1 MIKIPYHINLWVYQK
16 GAVMSQSTISL
27 RHLRVFVA
35 IVNAGSMATA
45 AKLLHITLSAVS
57 KSLKELEQEL
67 QVALVVR
74 GRKGVQLTQAGETF
88 HKHATQTLASFNQA
102 MDQAHSTPEAPG
114 LLRIG
119 ALPTAAGYMLP
130 PAIAQLR
137 ERYPQARIQVL
148 SGVYDYLVGKLRTH
162 DIDLIV
168 GRLIG
173 RDMLGVV
180 FEALYEEDLL
190 MVVCKDHPLADRKQ
204 LLLDDLRPYV
214 LLASPQGT
222 LVRTSVDN
230 FLLSQ
235 NASDRLQ
242 ILESVSETFSR
253 VYVHDHNAVWF
264 VQRGVIDLDL
274 RLGLVHPLPFA
285 SPLLRA
291 PVGLTTP
298 TDRPLSE
305 IARYFADLLRT
316 WSSRSAANPG

>member
-1 MIKIPYHINLWVYQK
+1 
-16 GAVMSQSTISL
+16 MSQSSISL

-35 IVNAGSMATA
+35 VVSSGSLATA

-67 QVALVVR
+67 DVQLVIR
-74 GRKGVQLTQAGETF
+74 GRKGMQLTQAGETF
-88 HKHATQTLASFNQA
+88 HKHATQTLASFAQA
-102 MDQAHSTPEAPG
+102 MDRAQSTAQAPV
-114 LLRIG
+114 LLRVG
-119 ALPTAAGYMLP
+119 ALPTAAGYMLAP
-130 PAIAQLR
+130 VIAQMR
-137 ERYPQARIQVL
+137 ARYPQVRVQVL

-190 MVVCKDHPLADRKQ
+190 MVVRAGHPLAEREH
-204 LLLDDLRPYV
+204 LLLEDLRPYV

-230 FLLSQ
+230 FLLSE
-235 NASDRLQ
+235 NASEDFQ
-242 ILESVSETFSR
+242 IFESVSETFSR
-253 VYVHDHNAVWF
+253 VYVQDYDAVWF
-264 VQRGVIDLDL
+264 VQRGVVDLDL
-274 RLGLVHPLPFA
+274 RLGIVSPLPFS

-298 TDRPLSE
+298 TDRPLSDT
-305 IARYFADLLRT
+305 AQLFANMLRT
-316 WSSRSAANPG
+316 WSGQATPGGSERRGNAGRPPAALQGG

>member
-1 MIKIPYHINLWVYQK
+1 
-16 GAVMSQSTISL
+16 MSQSTISL
-27 RHLRVFVA
+27 RHMRVFLAV
-35 IVNAGSMATA
+35 VSSGSLATA

-67 QVALVVR
+67 GVQLVIR
-74 GRKGVQLTQAGETF
+74 GRKSMQLTKAGENF
-88 HKHATQTLASFNQA
+88 HRHAAQTLASFNQA
-102 MDQAHSTPEAPG
+102 MDQAQVADQAPV

-119 ALPTAAGYMLP
+119 ALPTAAGYMLAP
-130 PAIAQLR
+130 VIAEMR
-137 ERYPQARIQVL
+137 KRYPQVRVQVL

-180 FEALYEEDLL
+180 FEALYEDDLL
-190 MVVCKDHPLADRKQ
+190 MVVRKGHPLADREP
-204 LLLDDLRPYV
+204 LRLEDLRPYV

-230 FLLSQ
+230 FLLSE
-235 NASDRLQ
+235 NASEGFQ
-242 ILESVSETFSR
+242 IFESLSETFSR
-253 VYVHDHNAVWF
+253 VYVQDYDAVWF

-274 RLGLVHPLPFA
+274 RLGIISALPFA

-298 TDRPLSE
+298 TDRPLSDV
-305 IARYFADLLRT
+305 AQYFTHLLRS
-316 WSSRSAANPG
+316 WSRPAGPG